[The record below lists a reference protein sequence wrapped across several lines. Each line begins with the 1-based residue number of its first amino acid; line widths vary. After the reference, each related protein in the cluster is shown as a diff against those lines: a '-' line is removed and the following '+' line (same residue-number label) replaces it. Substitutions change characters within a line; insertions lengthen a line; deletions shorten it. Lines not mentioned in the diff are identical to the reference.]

1 MSISSLLVLGLSLF
15 TIHLKLIFGLPSP
28 EATPHKLNHF
38 RGFPAWSRAPHTPII
53 DIDVPEGS
61 LVWDR
66 ELHIDNGKKVEV
78 VHVETGHVVYL
89 ISQSPDD
96 DRTTIISNGE
106 GKELLRFT
114 LDKKAIMGLW
124 HVYHTSSASLSY
136 EIHPNGPATDRWFM
150 RLSGKNPATLAY
162 YRGRSSNTGNVYLH
176 KFKLAAFQFT
186 NIQQV
191 DKSRMKPGTLKGVQN
206 VVTYKI
212 VRRSDVPEYYFI
224 GLWCQVKR
232 RIDHY
237 DL

>member
-15 TIHLKLIFGLPSP
+15 TIHLQLIFGLPSP
-28 EATPHKLNHF
+28 EGTPLKPSHF
-38 RGFPAWSRAPHTPII
+38 RELPAWSRGPHNPIS
-53 DIDVPEGS
+53 DLNVPGGS

-96 DRTTIISNGE
+96 YRTTIISNGE

-114 LDKKAIMGLW
+114 LDKTPISCLW

-150 RLSGKNPATLAY
+150 RIWQKNLATLAY
-162 YRGRSSNTGNVYLH
+162 YRGRSSNTGNVYFH
-176 KFKLAAFQFT
+176 KARLAAFEFT

-206 VVTYKI
+206 VVTYEI
-212 VRRSDVPEYYFI
+212 VRRSDIPEHYFI

-237 DL
+237 KL